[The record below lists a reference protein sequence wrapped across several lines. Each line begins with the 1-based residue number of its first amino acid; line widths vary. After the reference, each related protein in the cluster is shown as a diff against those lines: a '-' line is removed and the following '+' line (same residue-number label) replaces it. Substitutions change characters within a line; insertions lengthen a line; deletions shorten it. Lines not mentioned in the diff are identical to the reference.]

1 MYKLVKLLVFGIILL
16 VVVILAVIAYR
27 KLNARIM
34 ASNTLLGVIGNALLL
49 ILTNI
54 LLIVAGTGCLL
65 TVYEY
70 LLETS

>member
-34 ASNTLLGVIGNALLL
+34 SSNTLLGVIGNALLL